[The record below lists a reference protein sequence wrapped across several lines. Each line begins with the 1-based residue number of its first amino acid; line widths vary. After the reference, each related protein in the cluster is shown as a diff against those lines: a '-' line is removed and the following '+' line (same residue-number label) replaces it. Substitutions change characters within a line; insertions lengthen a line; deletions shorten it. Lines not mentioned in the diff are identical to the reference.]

1 MSAVDNGIERRRF
14 EVRSREDAVTGY
26 LWTENGECGPR
37 PLVLFGHGATSSKD
51 SRLIAALATRLVR
64 DLGFCAVAID
74 FPHHGER
81 RSEQERSVPIGQIR
95 STMGLISWRQR
106 NTRAT
111 EQAITDLRVALDFA
125 CAQSE
130 VDPDGVAY
138 VGLSMGTRFGLPFV
152 ATEPRVKAAV
162 FGLFGWAAHLRDPDE
177 EGLAE
182 RSPAFASAARA
193 IQVPTLFLL
202 QWEDEH
208 FPKEDGLA
216 LYDLLGSTEKT
227 LHANLGGHGA
237 LPRAEVVDVIGFLNR
252 HLAS

>member
-1 MSAVDNGIERRRF
+1 M
-14 EVRSREDAVTGY
+14 
-26 LWTENGECGPR
+26 
-37 PLVLFGHGATSSKD
+37 
-51 SRLIAALATRLVR
+51 
-64 DLGFCAVAID
+64 
-74 FPHHGER
+74 
-81 RSEQERSVPIGQIR
+81 
-95 STMGLISWRQR
+95 
-106 NTRAT
+106 
-111 EQAITDLRVALDFA
+111 
-125 CAQSE
+125 
-130 VDPDGVAY
+130 DPDGVAY

-182 RSPAFASAARA
+182 RSPVFASAARA